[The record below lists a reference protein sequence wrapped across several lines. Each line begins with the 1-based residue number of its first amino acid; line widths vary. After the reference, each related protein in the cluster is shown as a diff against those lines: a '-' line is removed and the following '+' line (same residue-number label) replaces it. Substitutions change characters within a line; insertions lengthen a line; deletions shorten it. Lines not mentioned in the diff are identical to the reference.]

1 MTRKIYAF
9 LVLAIFAIFILPSL
23 SPTYANFSIPTFGD
37 FIVFLVFRFA
47 TSLYISLLVV
57 KYFLRNRKNSWLVV
71 NILVSVICATLFG
84 LLTRDFVGFL
94 TVLALLLVFVSLP
107 FVLLDYLFRFGRTGK
122 AIVAIIII
130 FLLIVSNTGLSFS
143 IKSMIDDNVYKSSN

>member
-1 MTRKIYAF
+1 
-9 LVLAIFAIFILPSL
+9 
-23 SPTYANFSIPTFGD
+23 
-37 FIVFLVFRFA
+37 
-47 TSLYISLLVV
+47 
-57 KYFLRNRKNSWLVV
+57 
-71 NILVSVICATLFG
+71 VSVICATLFG